1 MKDCAICA
9 GRQFAGVSPRL
20 LSAVSAGHVMMTDF
34 TLRSIRSPCFRRRGR
49 KIITPGRGTFNED
62 KLDFKA
68 VESCEGREVSL
79 RDLHGASAFR
89 THSSETPTCRSTWI
103 LKHAD
108 CQNFVNLWRHIPK
121 EHLTRRVSSTRAFR
135 NSAGSAKLVHLRC
148 KWAALARSQIVVT
161 CLFYKCQNQYD
172 PHTKGI
178 KMYRIIPPIDKSLA
192 QRKLKLIPNQ
202 VIQVH
207 NHSPALLDMAFT
219 LISPVSDSSAAD
231 FTDSNMTQIKTLT
244 FPTNSITCGCTGY
257 KLLNDCGLNVAI
269 TEPVSAQIS
278 LSKPGE
284 GKMAAQNDSW
294 PSFTFVNQMSRG
306 VCVLSVRPRPTPEK
320 MCVFKQVNRKRRY
333 RYVSS

>member
-9 GRQFAGVSPRL
+9 GRQFAGVSHRL

-89 THSSETPTCRSTWI
+89 THSSESPTCRSTWI

-121 EHLTRRVSSTRAFR
+121 DHLTRRVSSTRALL

-178 KMYRIIPPIDKSLA
+178 KTYRIIPPIDKSLSLTTAAKAKTDPKPGHPGPQSLTSTTWHGFYFDLPCLGFIGCRLHWLQYDPDKDSDLSDQLHYMRLYWLQAFKRLRFKCGHYWAGVRTDFIVKA
-192 QRKLKLIPNQ
+192 QRREDGRTKWL
-202 VIQVH
+202 
-207 NHSPALLDMAFT
+207 
-219 LISPVSDSSAAD
+219 
-231 FTDSNMTQIKTLT
+231 LT
-244 FPTNSITCGCTGY
+244 FIY
-257 KLLNDCGLNVAI
+257 I
-269 TEPVSAQIS
+269 
-278 LSKPGE
+278 
-284 GKMAAQNDSW
+284 
-294 PSFTFVNQMSRG
+294 R
-306 VCVLSVRPRPTPEK
+306 
-320 MCVFKQVNRKRRY
+320 
-333 RYVSS
+333 